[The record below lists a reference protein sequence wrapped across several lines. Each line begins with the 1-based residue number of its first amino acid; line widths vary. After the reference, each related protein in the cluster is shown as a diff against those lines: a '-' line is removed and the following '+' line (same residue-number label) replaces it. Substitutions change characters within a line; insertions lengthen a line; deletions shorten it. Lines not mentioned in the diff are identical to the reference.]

1 MLEDTPA
8 IAGAQVAKSDRTIRL
23 VDSAIQQGAESADVQ
38 LAQYDYKS
46 EVKPTWCPGC
56 GDFGVLNALYAALR
70 QAGRKPSE
78 IVSVSG
84 IGCSS
89 RLPFFVT
96 SYGFHG
102 VHGRAMPIATGL
114 KAAHPELTVLVFGGD
129 GDAFAIGGDH
139 FMHACRRNVDITYV
153 VMDNATY
160 GLTKGQASP
169 TSRSGYVT
177 KTTPS
182 GVAEQPVNPLAL
194 ALVCGA
200 TYIAQGISARPK
212 QLTDL
217 ILQGVEHKGF
227 AFIEALSP
235 CPTFNK
241 LDTHAYYKDNS
252 VEVPADHDPSDLASA
267 LQLASARDQVYT
279 GLIYQRPSQVFGSSH
294 VQQLAMG
301 TQGRGEVLSRLF
313 GRFS

>member
-1 MLEDTPA
+1 MLKDTYDANTGAAQSGYAGVAVDRPA
-8 IAGAQVAKSDRTIRL
+8 TPVAG
-23 VDSAIQQGAESADVQ
+23 SADRVS
-38 LAQYDYKS
+38 ATYDYKS
-46 EVKPTWCPGC
+46 ESKPTWCPGC

-70 QAGRKPSE
+70 QAGRNPSD

-89 RLPFFVT
+89 RLPFFVN

-102 VHGRAMPIATGL
+102 VHGRALPIATGV

-139 FMHACRRNVDITYV
+139 FMHACRRNADITYV
-153 VMDNATY
+153 VLDNATY

-169 TSRSGYVT
+169 TSRTGYVT

-200 TYIAQGISARPK
+200 TYVAQGISARPK

-217 ILQGVEHKGF
+217 ILQGVEHEGF
-227 AFIEALSP
+227 AFVEALSP

-241 LDTHAYYKDNS
+241 LDTHAFYKDNS
-252 VEVPADHDPSDLASA
+252 VDVPADHNPSDLGSA
-267 LQLASARDQVYT
+267 LRLAGSPAQIYT
-279 GLIYQRPSQVFGSSH
+279 GVIYRRAGLAFGSNDGH
-294 VQQLAMG
+294 QLGAA
-301 TQGRGEVLSRLF
+301 TQDRGEMLNGLF
-313 GRFS
+313 RRFS

>member
-1 MLEDTPA
+1 
-8 IAGAQVAKSDRTIRL
+8 
-23 VDSAIQQGAESADVQ
+23 
-38 LAQYDYKS
+38 
-46 EVKPTWCPGC
+46 
-56 GDFGVLNALYAALR
+56 VLNAVYAALR
-70 QAGRKPSE
+70 QEGHNPKDV
-78 IVSVSG
+78 VSVSG

-102 VHGRAMPIATGL
+102 LHGRAMPIATGL
-114 KAAHPELTVLVFGGD
+114 KAANPELMVLVFGGD

-139 FMHACRRNVDITYV
+139 FMHACRRNVDVTYV

-169 TSRSGYVT
+169 TSRAGFVT

-182 GVAEQPVNPLAL
+182 GAAEQPVNPLTL

-200 TYIAQGISARPK
+200 TFVAQGFSARPK
-212 QLTDL
+212 DLTDM
-217 ILQGVEHKGF
+217 IVQGVEHKGF

-241 LDTHAYYKDNS
+241 LDTFSYYKERIVD
-252 VEVPADHDPSDLASA
+252 VPDDHDPTDLGAA
-267 LQLASARDQVYT
+267 LRLATMGEPVHN
-279 GLIYQRPSQVFGSSH
+279 GILYQRPSKVFDPGNRP
-294 VQQLAMG
+294 QLAAG
-301 TQGRGEVLSRLF
+301 VQGRDQVLARLF
-313 GRFS
+313 ARYS

>member
-1 MLEDTPA
+1 MPENVAMVVEPA
-8 IAGAQVAKSDRTIRL
+8 RQHDF
-23 VDSAIQQGAESADVQ
+23 
-38 LAQYDYKS
+38 KS

-56 GDFGVLNALYAALR
+56 GDFGVLNAVYAALR
-70 QAGRKPSE
+70 QQGKRPE
-78 IVSVSG
+78 DVVSVSG

-102 VHGRAMPIATGL
+102 LHGRAMPIATGL
-114 KAAHPELTVLVFGGD
+114 KLANPELTVLAFGGD

-169 TSRSGYVT
+169 TSRTGYVT
-177 KTTPS
+177 KTTP
-182 GVAEQPVNPLAL
+182 GGAAEQPVNPLAL

-200 TYIAQGISARPK
+200 TYVAQAFSARPK
-212 QLTDL
+212 DLTEL
-217 ILQGVEHKGF
+217 IVKGIAHKGF
-227 AFIEALSP
+227 AFIEVFSP

-241 LDTHAYYKDNS
+241 VDTFTYYKD
-252 VEVPADHDPSDLASA
+252 EIDDVPEDHDPTDLGAA
-267 LQLASARDQVYT
+267 LRLATSQERIYT
-279 GLIYQRPSQVFGSSH
+279 GLIYQREQPDFVANYRKPLPSGAQASH
-294 VQQLAMG
+294 EALN
-301 TQGRGEVLSRLF
+301 RLF
-313 GRFS
+313 KRFS

>member
-1 MLEDTPA
+1 MSEHAAA
-8 IAGAQVAKSDRTIRL
+8 ITVEPTK
-23 VDSAIQQGAESADVQ
+23 
-38 LAQYDYKS
+38 QYEYKS
-46 EVKPTWCPGC
+46 GVKPTWCPGC

-70 QAGRKPSE
+70 HQGYDPKDV
-78 IVSVSG
+78 VSVSG

-102 VHGRAMPIATGL
+102 LHGRAMPIATGL
-114 KAAHPELTVLVFGGD
+114 KAANPDLTVLVFGGD

-139 FMHACRRNVDITYV
+139 FMHACRRNVDVTYV

-182 GVAEQPVNPLAL
+182 GAAEQPINPLAL
-194 ALVCGA
+194 ALICGA
-200 TYIAQGISARPK
+200 TYVAQGFSARPK
-212 QLTDL
+212 DLTEL
-217 ILQGVEHKGF
+217 VVQGVNHKGF
-227 AFIEALSP
+227 AFIEVFSP

-241 LDTHAYYKDNS
+241 IDTFTYYKEQIVD
-252 VEVPADHDPSDLASA
+252 VPADHDPSDMAAALRLATT
-267 LQLASARDQVYT
+267 RDQIYT
-279 GLIYQRPSQVFGSSH
+279 GLIYQHPGEVFGASRRR
-294 VQQLAMG
+294 QLATG
-301 TQGRGEVLSRLF
+301 VQSRDEVLGRLF
-313 GRFS
+313 KRFS

>member
-1 MLEDTPA
+1 MPEETA
-8 IAGAQVAKSDRTIRL
+8 ITV
-23 VDSAIQQGAESADVQ
+23 EPPVQ
-38 LAQYDYKS
+38 YEYKS

-56 GDFGVLNALYAALR
+56 GDFGVLNAVYAALR
-70 QAGRKPSE
+70 HQGYRPE
-78 IVSVSG
+78 DVVSVSG

-114 KAAHPELTVLVFGGD
+114 KAANPNLTVLAFGGD

-169 TSRSGYVT
+169 TSRAGYVT
-177 KTTPS
+177 KTTPAGS
-182 GVAEQPVNPLAL
+182 AEQPVNPLAL

-200 TYIAQGISARPK
+200 TYVAQGFSARPK
-212 QLTDL
+212 DLTAM
-217 ILQGVEHKGF
+217 IIKGIEHKGF
-227 AFIEALSP
+227 SFIEVFSP

-241 LDTHAYYKDNS
+241 LDTFAYYKDEIS
-252 VEVPADHDPSDLASA
+252 EVPADHDPADLGAA
-267 LQLASARDQVYT
+267 LRLATADDRIPT
-279 GLIYQRPSQVFGSSH
+279 GLIYQRHSPDFVANHRRELATG
-294 VQQLAMG
+294 VQTPHQAL
-301 TQGRGEVLSRLF
+301 ERLF
-313 GRFS
+313 KRFS

>member
-1 MLEDTPA
+1 MFNDT
-8 IAGAQVAKSDRTIRL
+8 VTVTDKF
-23 VDSAIQQGAESADVQ
+23 
-38 LAQYDYKS
+38 LARHDYKS
-46 EVKPTWCPGC
+46 EAKPTWCPGC

-70 QAGRKPSE
+70 QTGRNPKD

-102 VHGRAMPIATGL
+102 VHGRAMPIATGI
-114 KAAHPELTVLVFGGD
+114 KAARPELTVMVFGGD

-169 TSRSGYVT
+169 TSRAGYVT

-182 GVAEQPVNPLAL
+182 GVAEQPVNPVAL

-200 TYIAQGISARPK
+200 TYVAQGISARPK
-212 QLTDL
+212 HLTDL
-217 ILQGVEHKGF
+217 IAQGVEHKGF

-241 LDTHAYYKDNS
+241 VDTHVYYKDNS
-252 VEVPADHDPSDLASA
+252 VDIPLDHDPSDLGSA
-267 LQLASARDQVYT
+267 LRLAMLEEQIYTGVIYKRPATVFGSNHRQQLAS
-279 GLIYQRPSQVFGSSH
+279 
-294 VQQLAMG
+294 G
-301 TQGRGEVLSRLF
+301 TQGRDEVLNRLF
-313 GRFS
+313 TRFS